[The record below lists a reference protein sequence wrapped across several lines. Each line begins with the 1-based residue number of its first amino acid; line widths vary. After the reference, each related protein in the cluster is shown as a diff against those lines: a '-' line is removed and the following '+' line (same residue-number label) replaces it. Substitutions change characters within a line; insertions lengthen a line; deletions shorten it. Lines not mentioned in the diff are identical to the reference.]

1 MSKNLVST
9 KNMMK
14 CYQRSKSNGKSSDE
28 VDGVVRETSS
38 PLGFDC
44 GNSDCNNK
52 IGTRP
57 QLFYVL
63 LFSVLSC
70 CLFLASHLL
79 NSASGFSFLYTVQIR
94 DERLVPE
101 DDVNSSICSSVPF
114 GTICCDRS
122 SIRSDICIM
131 KGDVR
136 ADSVS
141 SSVTLYR
148 TNSVSDYLSGL
159 DEVDDQGNEV
169 FQHEKIRPYTRKW
182 EAGVMDTIQELNLF
196 VKNGHGRDSRSCDVQ
211 HHVPALF
218 FSAGGYTGNAYH
230 DMNDGI
236 LPLFITSQRFKK
248 KAVFV
253 ILEFRHW
260 WFTKY
265 ADVLS
270 QLSDYPVIDF
280 RRENKTIHCFP
291 EAIVGL
297 KIHDELTVA
306 PELMDGG
313 KTIRDFRNLLD
324 RAYWPRIS
332 GLIKEEEKHSQAQAE
347 VKKTAAPLSNEE
359 EPKTKPKL
367 LIISRKRSREITNE
381 DSLVELAEEI
391 GFSVKVLVPD
401 QTTELAKMY
410 RDLNSTDVMVGVH
423 GAAMTYFLFMRPGSV
438 FIQIVP
444 IGTDWPSESFYGE
457 PARKLGLKYVGYKVL
472 TKESSLYDDYS
483 QDDPVLTD
491 PDTINKKGWEYTKKI
506 YLDRQNVKLNLPR
519 FRKRLVRAYD
529 YITKK
534 KNKNKNNDD
543 NN

>member
-1 MSKNLVST
+1 
-9 KNMMK
+9 
-14 CYQRSKSNGKSSDE
+14 
-28 VDGVVRETSS
+28 
-38 PLGFDC
+38 
-44 GNSDCNNK
+44 
-52 IGTRP
+52 
-57 QLFYVL
+57 
-63 LFSVLSC
+63 
-70 CLFLASHLL
+70 
-79 NSASGFSFLYTVQIR
+79 
-94 DERLVPE
+94 
-101 DDVNSSICSSVPF
+101 
-114 GTICCDRS
+114 
-122 SIRSDICIM
+122 M
-131 KGDVR
+131 KGDVK

-148 TNSVSDYLSGL
+148 TDDFYLSGDQSNDSNNNNDD
-159 DEVDDQGNEV
+159 DEIL
-169 FQHEKIRPYTRKW
+169 QHEKIKPYTRKW
-182 EAGVMDTIQELNLF
+182 ETGVMNKIQELDLF
-196 VKNGHGRDSRSCDVQ
+196 VKNGHGSSSCDVQ
-211 HHVPALF
+211 HHVPAVI

-236 LPLFITSQRFKK
+236 LPLYITSQRFKK
-248 KAVFV
+248 KVILI

-280 RRENKTIHCFP
+280 TPENKTTHCFR

-313 KTIRDFRNLLD
+313 KTIIDFRNLLD
-324 RAYWPRIS
+324 RAYSPRINS
-332 GLIKEEEKHSQAQAE
+332 LIKEQKKRQAQSKPE
-347 VKKTAAPLSNEE
+347 SKSDS
-359 EPKTKPKL
+359 KPKL
-367 LIISRKRSREITNE
+367 LIISRKRTREITNE
-381 DSLVELAEEI
+381 DSLIELAKEI

-457 PARKLGLKYVGYKVL
+457 PAEKLGLKYVGYKVL

-491 PDTINKKGWEYTKKI
+491 PDSLNKKGWEFTKKI
-506 YLDRQNVKLNLPR
+506 YLDGQNVTLNLPR

-529 YITKK
+529 YITQKK
-534 KNKNKNNDD
+534 KNGNLVAS
-543 NN
+543 

>member
-1 MSKNLVST
+1 
-9 KNMMK
+9 
-14 CYQRSKSNGKSSDE
+14 
-28 VDGVVRETSS
+28 
-38 PLGFDC
+38 
-44 GNSDCNNK
+44 
-52 IGTRP
+52 
-57 QLFYVL
+57 
-63 LFSVLSC
+63 
-70 CLFLASHLL
+70 
-79 NSASGFSFLYTVQIR
+79 
-94 DERLVPE
+94 
-101 DDVNSSICSSVPF
+101 
-114 GTICCDRS
+114 
-122 SIRSDICIM
+122 M
-131 KGDVR
+131 KGDVK

-148 TNSVSDYLSGL
+148 TDDFYLSDDNSKNNDDDDD
-159 DEVDDQGNEV
+159 DESL
-169 FQHEKIRPYTRKW
+169 QHEKIKPYTRKW
-182 EAGVMDTIQELNLF
+182 EAGVMNKIQELDLF
-196 VKNGHGRDSRSCDVQ
+196 VKNGRGSSCDVQ
-211 HHVPALF
+211 HHVPAVI

-236 LPLFITSQRFKK
+236 LPLYITSQRFKK
-248 KAVFV
+248 KVIFV

-280 RRENKTIHCFP
+280 TPENKTTHCFP

-313 KTIRDFRNLLD
+313 KTIIDFRNLLD
-324 RAYWPRIS
+324 RAYSPRINS
-332 GLIKEEEKHSQAQAE
+332 LIKEEEKKRQAQSKPE
-347 VKKTAAPLSNEE
+347 STSDS
-359 EPKTKPKL
+359 KPKL
-367 LIISRKRSREITNE
+367 LIISRKRTREITNE
-381 DSLVELAEEI
+381 DSLIQLAKEI

-423 GAAMTYFLFMRPGSV
+423 GAAMTYLLFMRPGSV
-438 FIQIVP
+438 FVQIVP

-457 PARKLGLKYVGYKVL
+457 PAEKLGLKYVGYKVL

-491 PDTINKKGWEYTKKI
+491 PDSINKKGWEFTKKI
-506 YLDRQNVKLNLPR
+506 YLDGQNVTLNLPR

-529 YITKK
+529 YITEKK
-534 KNKNKNNDD
+534 KNGNLLTS
-543 NN
+543 

>member
-1 MSKNLVST
+1 
-9 KNMMK
+9 
-14 CYQRSKSNGKSSDE
+14 
-28 VDGVVRETSS
+28 
-38 PLGFDC
+38 
-44 GNSDCNNK
+44 
-52 IGTRP
+52 
-57 QLFYVL
+57 
-63 LFSVLSC
+63 
-70 CLFLASHLL
+70 
-79 NSASGFSFLYTVQIR
+79 
-94 DERLVPE
+94 
-101 DDVNSSICSSVPF
+101 
-114 GTICCDRS
+114 
-122 SIRSDICIM
+122 M
-131 KGDVR
+131 KGDVK

-148 TNSVSDYLSGL
+148 TDDFYLSDDNSKNNDDDDD
-159 DEVDDQGNEV
+159 DESL
-169 FQHEKIRPYTRKW
+169 QHEKIKPYTRKW
-182 EAGVMDTIQELNLF
+182 ETGVMNKIQELDLF
-196 VKNGHGRDSRSCDVQ
+196 VKNGRGSSCDVQ
-211 HHVPALF
+211 HHVPAVI

-236 LPLFITSQRFKK
+236 LPLYITSQRFKK
-248 KAVFV
+248 KVIFV

-280 RRENKTIHCFP
+280 TPENKTTHCFP

-313 KTIRDFRNLLD
+313 KTIIDFRNLLD
-324 RAYWPRIS
+324 RAYSPRINS
-332 GLIKEEEKHSQAQAE
+332 LIKEEQKKRQAQSKPE
-347 VKKTAAPLSNEE
+347 STSDS
-359 EPKTKPKL
+359 KPKL
-367 LIISRKRSREITNE
+367 LIISRKRTREITNE
-381 DSLVELAEEI
+381 DSLIQLAKEI

-423 GAAMTYFLFMRPGSV
+423 GAAMTYLLFMRPGSV
-438 FIQIVP
+438 FVQIVP

-457 PARKLGLKYVGYKVL
+457 PAGKLGLKYVGYKVL

-491 PDTINKKGWEYTKKI
+491 PDSINKKGWEFTKKI
-506 YLDRQNVKLNLPR
+506 YLDGQNVTLNLPR

-529 YITKK
+529 YITEKK
-534 KNKNKNNDD
+534 KNGYLLTS
-543 NN
+543 

>member
-1 MSKNLVST
+1 
-9 KNMMK
+9 
-14 CYQRSKSNGKSSDE
+14 
-28 VDGVVRETSS
+28 
-38 PLGFDC
+38 
-44 GNSDCNNK
+44 
-52 IGTRP
+52 
-57 QLFYVL
+57 
-63 LFSVLSC
+63 
-70 CLFLASHLL
+70 
-79 NSASGFSFLYTVQIR
+79 
-94 DERLVPE
+94 
-101 DDVNSSICSSVPF
+101 
-114 GTICCDRS
+114 
-122 SIRSDICIM
+122 M
-131 KGDVR
+131 KGDVK

-148 TNSVSDYLSGL
+148 TDDFYLS
-159 DEVDDQGNEV
+159 DDQSNDDDDDEIL
-169 FQHEKIRPYTRKW
+169 QHEKIKPYTRKW
-182 EAGVMDTIQELNLF
+182 ETGVMNKIQELDLF
-196 VKNGHGRDSRSCDVQ
+196 VKNGRGSSCDVQ
-211 HHVPALF
+211 HHVPAVI

-236 LPLFITSQRFKK
+236 LPLYITSQRFKK
-248 KAVFV
+248 KVIFV

-280 RRENKTIHCFP
+280 TPENKTTHCFP

-313 KTIRDFRNLLD
+313 KTIIDFRNLLD
-324 RAYWPRIS
+324 RAYSPRINS
-332 GLIKEEEKHSQAQAE
+332 LIKEEQKKRQAQSKPE
-347 VKKTAAPLSNEE
+347 STSDS
-359 EPKTKPKL
+359 KPKL
-367 LIISRKRSREITNE
+367 LIISRKRTREITNE
-381 DSLVELAEEI
+381 DSLIQLAKEI

-423 GAAMTYFLFMRPGSV
+423 GAAMTYLLFMRPGSV
-438 FIQIVP
+438 FVQIVP

-457 PARKLGLKYVGYKVL
+457 PAEKLGLKYVGYKVL

-483 QDDPVLTD
+483 QDDPVLID
-491 PDTINKKGWEYTKKI
+491 PDSINKKGWEFTKKI
-506 YLDRQNVKLNLPR
+506 YLDGQNVTLNLPR

-534 KNKNKNNDD
+534 KKNGNLLTS
-543 NN
+543 